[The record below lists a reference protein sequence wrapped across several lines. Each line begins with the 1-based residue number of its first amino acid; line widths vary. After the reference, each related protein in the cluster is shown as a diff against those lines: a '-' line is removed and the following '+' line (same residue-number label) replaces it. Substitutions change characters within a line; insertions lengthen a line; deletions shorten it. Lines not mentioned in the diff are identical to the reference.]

1 MSIENYPARL
11 TTGFYR
17 VREKWD
23 DPSTQV
29 GAYRILANAMS
40 KADEHP
46 GCYVFAEN
54 GTAIYPEPESGL
66 EEEPVTDPAED
77 TAGEMLTEE
86 PAENSGTDT
95 AFDKTPTVDT
105 PTIQEST
112 EQIPTTQEPAAQEPT
127 VGDSAE
133 LDTPVESGEEFPEA
147 VEYENDGGEKVVAYA
162 RLKTLMNI
170 RTGNALDAELI
181 AVYRKGTIVEVLQE
195 CGNGWLRIK
204 CPESATGFAY
214 VSNEEGLYAFVGKDL
229 YTVAARDNL
238 WKIAEK
244 RLGDGTRYTE
254 IRQLNG
260 LTCNIIRVGMPL
272 ILPEK

>member
-29 GAYRILANAMS
+29 GAYRILANAMT

-46 GCYVFAEN
+46 GTFVFAED

-66 EEEPVTDPAED
+66 EEEPVTDPVED
-77 TAGEMLTEE
+77 AAGEM
-86 PAENSGTDT
+86 PAETGSTSGD
-95 AFDKTPTVDT
+95 TPTVDT
-105 PTIQEST
+105 PTISEPT
-112 EQIPTTQEPAAQEPT
+112 EQTTTTQEPAAQEPT
-127 VGDSAE
+127 AGDSAE
-133 LDTPVESGEEFPEA
+133 PDTPVESGEEFPEA

-170 RTGNALDAELI
+170 RAGNAMDADLI
-181 AVYRKGTIVEVLQE
+181 TVYRKGTIVEVLQE

-204 CPESATGFAY
+204 CRESATGFAY
-214 VSNEEGLYAFVGKDL
+214 VSNEEGQYAFVGKGL

-244 RLGDGTRYTE
+244 KLGDGTRYTE

>member
-29 GAYRILANAMS
+29 GAYRILANAMT

-46 GCYVFAEN
+46 GTFVFAED

-66 EEEPVTDPAED
+66 EEEPVTDPVED
-77 TAGEMLTEE
+77 TAGEM
-86 PAENSGTDT
+86 PAEIDSTSNE
-95 AFDKTPTVDT
+95 TPTVDT
-105 PTIQEST
+105 PAV
-112 EQIPTTQEPAAQEPT
+112 QEPAAQEPT
-127 VGDSAE
+127 DGDSAE
-133 LDTPVESGEEFPEA
+133 PDTPMEPSEEFPEA
-147 VEYENDGGEKVVAYA
+147 VAYENNGGEKVVAYA

-170 RTGNALDAELI
+170 RAGNALDADLI
-181 AVYRKGTIVEVLQE
+181 TVYRKGTIVEVLQE

-204 CPESATGFAY
+204 CRESATGYAY
-214 VSNEEGLYAFVGKDL
+214 VSNEEGQYAFVGKGL

-244 RLGDGTRYTE
+244 KLGDGTRYTE

>member
-17 VREKWD
+17 VREKWED
-23 DPSTQV
+23 SSTQV
-29 GAYRILANAMS
+29 GAYRILANAKA

-46 GCYVFAEN
+46 GTFVFAED

-66 EEEPVTDPAED
+66 EEEPVTDPVEDGAE
-77 TAGEMLTEE
+77 EMPTEK
-86 PAENSGTDT
+86 PAENTGTDT
-95 AFDKTPTVDT
+95 SIDKTPEVDT
-105 PTIQEST
+105 
-112 EQIPTTQEPAAQEPT
+112 PTTQEPAVQEPT
-127 VGDSAE
+127 AGGNAAP
-133 LDTPVESGEEFPEA
+133 DTPVEPGEEFPEA
-147 VEYENDGGEKVVAYA
+147 VAYENNGGEKVVAYA

-170 RTGNALDAELI
+170 RAGNALDADLI
-181 AVYRKGTIVEVLQE
+181 TVYRKGTIVEVLQE

-204 CPESATGFAY
+204 CGESTTGYAY
-214 VSNEEGLYAFVGKDL
+214 VSNEEGQYAFVGKGL

-244 RLGDGTRYTE
+244 KLGDGTRYTE

>member
-17 VREKWD
+17 VREKWED
-23 DPSTQV
+23 ASTQV
-29 GAYRILANAMS
+29 GAYRILANAMT

-46 GCYVFAEN
+46 GCFVFAED

-77 TAGEMLTEE
+77 AAGEMPTEK
-86 PAENSGTDT
+86 PAENTGTDT
-95 AFDKTPTVDT
+95 TIDKTPAVDT
-105 PTIQEST
+105 
-112 EQIPTTQEPAAQEPT
+112 PTTQEPAAQEPT
-127 VGDSAE
+127 AGDSTE
-133 LDTPVESGEEFPEA
+133 LDTPVESGEEFPDA
-147 VEYENDGGEKVVAYA
+147 VEYENDGGEKVIAYA

-170 RTGNALDAELI
+170 RAGNALDADLI
-181 AVYRKGTIVEVLQE
+181 TVYRKGTIVEVLQE

-204 CPESATGFAY
+204 CAESSTGFAY
-214 VSNEEGLYAFVGKDL
+214 VSNEEGQYAFVGKGL
-229 YTVAARDNL
+229 YTVAVRDNL

-244 RLGDGTRYTE
+244 HLGDGTRYTE

>member
-29 GAYRILANAMS
+29 GAYRILANAMT

-46 GCYVFAEN
+46 GCFVFAED

-66 EEEPVTDPAED
+66 EEEPVTDPVEDGAE
-77 TAGEMLTEE
+77 EMPTEE
-86 PAENSGTDT
+86 PSTNTGTDT
-95 AFDKTPTVDT
+95 TIDKTPEVDT
-105 PTIQEST
+105 
-112 EQIPTTQEPAAQEPT
+112 PTTQEPAAQEPT
-127 VGDSAE
+127 AGDSAE

-170 RTGNALDAELI
+170 RAGNALDADLI

-204 CPESATGFAY
+204 CPESAAGFAY
-214 VSNEEGLYAFVGKDL
+214 VSNEEGQYAFVGKGL

-244 RLGDGTRYTE
+244 KLGDGTRYTE

>member
-29 GAYRILANAMS
+29 GAYRILANAMT

-46 GCYVFAEN
+46 GCYVFAED

-66 EEEPVTDPAED
+66 EEEPVIDPVEEN
-77 TAGEMLTEE
+77 AGEMSAEKSPVEE
-86 PAENSGTDT
+86 PLAADSTSGDT
-95 AFDKTPTVDT
+95 PIVDT
-105 PTIQEST
+105 PDEQEPTIQE
-112 EQIPTTQEPAAQEPT
+112 PTA
-127 VGDSAE
+127 GDSAQP
-133 LDTPVESGEEFPEA
+133 DTPEETGEEFPEA

-170 RTGNALDAELI
+170 RVGNALDADLI

-204 CPESATGFAY
+204 CPESSTGFAY
-214 VSNEEGLYAFVGKDL
+214 VSNEEGQYAFVGKGL

-244 RLGDGTRYTE
+244 HLGDGTRYTE

>member
-17 VREKWD
+17 VREKWED
-23 DPSTQV
+23 ASTQV
-29 GAYRILANAMS
+29 GAYRILANAMT

-46 GCYVFAEN
+46 GCFVFAED

-77 TAGEMLTEE
+77 AAGEMPTEE
-86 PAENSGTDT
+86 PSENPGTDT
-95 AFDKTPTVDT
+95 AIDKTPTVDT
-105 PTIQEST
+105 PDGQES
-112 EQIPTTQEPAAQEPT
+112 AAQEPSA
-127 VGDSAE
+127 GDSAQP
-133 LDTPVESGEEFPEA
+133 DTPVEPGEEFPEA
-147 VEYENDGGEKVVAYA
+147 VEYENDGGEKVIAYA

-170 RTGNALDAELI
+170 RTGNSLDADLI
-181 AVYRKGTIVEVLQE
+181 TVYRKGTIVEVLQE

-204 CPESATGFAY
+204 CAESSTGFAY
-214 VSNEEGLYAFVGKDL
+214 VSNEEGQYAFVGKGL
-229 YTVAARDNL
+229 YTVAVRDNL

-244 RLGDGTRYTE
+244 QLGDGTRYTE

>member
-17 VREKWD
+17 VREKWED
-23 DPSTQV
+23 SSTQV
-29 GAYRILANAMS
+29 GAYRILANAKA

-46 GCYVFAEN
+46 RTFVFAED

-66 EEEPVTDPAED
+66 EEEPVTDPVEDGAE
-77 TAGEMLTEE
+77 EMLPEK
-86 PAENSGTDT
+86 PAENTGTGT
-95 AFDKTPTVDT
+95 TIDKTPEVDT
-105 PTIQEST
+105 S
-112 EQIPTTQEPAAQEPT
+112 TTQEPAAQEPT
-127 VGDSAE
+127 AGDSAAP
-133 LDTPVESGEEFPEA
+133 DTPVEPCEEFPEA

-170 RTGNALDAELI
+170 RAGNALDADLI
-181 AVYRKGTIVEVLQE
+181 TVYRKGTIVEVLQE

-204 CPESATGFAY
+204 CRESATGFAY
-214 VSNEEGLYAFVGKDL
+214 VSNEEGQYAFVGKGL
-229 YTVAARDNL
+229 YPVAARDNL

-244 RLGDGTRYTE
+244 QLGDGTRYTE

>member
-29 GAYRILANAMS
+29 GAYRILANAMT

-46 GCYVFAEN
+46 GTFVFAED

-66 EEEPVTDPAED
+66 EEEPVTDPVED
-77 TAGEMLTEE
+77 AAGEMSTEE
-86 PAENSGTDT
+86 PTENPGTDT
-95 AFDKTPTVDT
+95 AIEKTPTGDT
-105 PTIQEST
+105 PTS
-112 EQIPTTQEPAAQEPT
+112 QEPAAQEPT
-127 VGDSAE
+127 AGDSAQP
-133 LDTPVESGEEFPEA
+133 DTPEETSEEFPEA

-170 RTGNALDAELI
+170 RAGNALDADLI
-181 AVYRKGTIVEVLQE
+181 TVYRKGTIVEVLQE

-204 CPESATGFAY
+204 CGESTTGYAY
-214 VSNEEGLYAFVGKDL
+214 VSNEEGQYAFVGKGL

-244 RLGDGTRYTE
+244 KLGDGTRYTE

>member
-29 GAYRILANAMS
+29 GAYRILANAMT

-46 GCYVFAEN
+46 GTFMFAED

-66 EEEPVTDPAED
+66 EEEPVTDPVEDGAE
-77 TAGEMLTEE
+77 EMPTEK
-86 PAENSGTDT
+86 PAENTGTDT
-95 AFDKTPTVDT
+95 SIDKTPEVDT
-105 PTIQEST
+105 
-112 EQIPTTQEPAAQEPT
+112 PTTQEPAAQEPIAE
-127 VGDSAE
+127 DSAQP
-133 LDTPVESGEEFPEA
+133 DTPMEPSEEFPEA
-147 VEYENDGGEKVVAYA
+147 VAYENNGGEKVVAYA

-170 RTGNALDAELI
+170 RAGNALDADLI
-181 AVYRKGTIVEVLQE
+181 TVYRKGTIVEVLQE

-204 CPESATGFAY
+204 CGESTTGYAY
-214 VSNEEGLYAFVGKDL
+214 VSNEEGQYAFVGKGL

-244 RLGDGTRYTE
+244 KLGDGTRYTE

>member
-1 MSIENYPARL
+1 MSIENYPAGL

-23 DPSTQV
+23 DPSTQM
-29 GAYRILANAMS
+29 GAYRILANAMT

-46 GCYVFAEN
+46 GTFVFAED

-66 EEEPVTDPAED
+66 EEEPVTDPVED
-77 TAGEMLTEE
+77 TAGEM
-86 PAENSGTDT
+86 PAEIDSTSNE
-95 AFDKTPTVDT
+95 TPTVDT
-105 PTIQEST
+105 PAV
-112 EQIPTTQEPAAQEPT
+112 QEPAAQEPT
-127 VGDSAE
+127 DGDSAE
-133 LDTPVESGEEFPEA
+133 PDTPMEPSEEFPEA
-147 VEYENDGGEKVVAYA
+147 VAYENNGGEKVVAYA

-170 RTGNALDAELI
+170 RAGNALDADLI
-181 AVYRKGTIVEVLQE
+181 TVYRKGTIVEVLQE

-204 CPESATGFAY
+204 CRESATGYAY
-214 VSNEEGLYAFVGKDL
+214 VSNEEGQYAFVGKGL

-244 RLGDGTRYTE
+244 KLSDGTRYTE

>member
-29 GAYRILANAMS
+29 GAYRILANAMT

-46 GCYVFAEN
+46 GTFVFAED

-66 EEEPVTDPAED
+66 EEELVTDPVED
-77 TAGEMLTEE
+77 AAGEM
-86 PAENSGTDT
+86 PAETDSTSGE
-95 AFDKTPTVDT
+95 TPTVDT
-105 PTIQEST
+105 PAVQEPT
-112 EQIPTTQEPAAQEPT
+112 EQVLSNQEPAAQEPT
-127 VGDSAE
+127 AGDSAE
-133 LDTPVESGEEFPEA
+133 PDTPVESSEEFPEA
-147 VEYENDGGEKVVAYA
+147 VAYENDGGEKVVAYA

-170 RTGNALDAELI
+170 RAGNALDADLI
-181 AVYRKGTIVEVLQE
+181 TVYRKGTIVEVLQE

-204 CPESATGFAY
+204 CAESTTGYAY
-214 VSNEEGLYAFVGKDL
+214 VSNEEGQYAFVGKGL

-244 RLGDGTRYTE
+244 KLGDGTRYTE

>member
-1 MSIENYPARL
+1 MSIENYPVRL

-17 VREKWD
+17 VREKWED
-23 DPSTQV
+23 SSTQV
-29 GAYRILANAMS
+29 GAYRILANAKA

-46 GCYVFAEN
+46 GTFVFAED

-66 EEEPVTDPAED
+66 EEEPVTDPVEDGAE
-77 TAGEMLTEE
+77 GMPTEK
-86 PAENSGTDT
+86 PAENTGTDT
-95 AFDKTPTVDT
+95 SIDKTPEVDT
-105 PTIQEST
+105 PTAQE
-112 EQIPTTQEPAAQEPT
+112 PAAQEPAAQEPT
-127 VGDSAE
+127 AGDSAAS
-133 LDTPVESGEEFPEA
+133 DTPVEPGEEFPEA

-170 RTGNALDAELI
+170 RAGNALDADLI
-181 AVYRKGTIVEVLQE
+181 TVYRKGTIVEVLQE

-204 CPESATGFAY
+204 CRESAAGFAY
-214 VSNEEGLYAFVGKDL
+214 VSNEEGQYAFVGKGL
-229 YTVAARDNL
+229 YTVAVRDNL

-244 RLGDGTRYTE
+244 QLGDGTRYTE
-254 IRQLNG
+254 IRQLNS

>member
-29 GAYRILANAMS
+29 GAYRILANAKV

-46 GCYVFAEN
+46 GCYVFAED
-54 GTAIYPEPESGL
+54 GTAIYPEPASGL
-66 EEEPVTDPAED
+66 EEEPVTDPVEDGAE
-77 TAGEMLTEE
+77 EMLPEKPST
-86 PAENSGTDT
+86 NTGTGT
-95 AFDKTPTVDT
+95 TIDKTPEVDT
-105 PTIQEST
+105 
-112 EQIPTTQEPAAQEPT
+112 PTTQEPAAQEPT
-127 VGDSAE
+127 AGDSAAP
-133 LDTPVESGEEFPEA
+133 DTPVEPGEEFPEA
-147 VEYENDGGEKVVAYA
+147 VEHENDGGEKVVAYA

-170 RTGNALDAELI
+170 RAGNALDADLI
-181 AVYRKGTIVEVLQE
+181 TVYRKGTIVEVLQE

-204 CPESATGFAY
+204 CRESATGFAY
-214 VSNEEGLYAFVGKDL
+214 VSNEEGQYAFVGKGL
-229 YTVAARDNL
+229 YTVAVRDNL

-244 RLGDGTRYTE
+244 QLGDGTRYTE

>member
-17 VREKWD
+17 VREKWED
-23 DPSTQV
+23 SSTQV
-29 GAYRILANAMS
+29 GAYRILANAKA
-40 KADEHP
+40 KADEHS
-46 GCYVFAEN
+46 GTFVFAED

-66 EEEPVTDPAED
+66 EEEPVTDPVGD
-77 TAGEMLTEE
+77 TGGEM
-86 PAENSGTDT
+86 PAETDSTSGE
-95 AFDKTPTVDT
+95 TPTVDT
-105 PTIQEST
+105 PAMQEPTEQESRN
-112 EQIPTTQEPAAQEPT
+112 QEPAAQEPIAE
-127 VGDSAE
+127 DSAQP
-133 LDTPVESGEEFPEA
+133 DTPMEPSEEFPEA
-147 VEYENDGGEKVVAYA
+147 VAYENNGGEKVVAYA

-170 RTGNALDAELI
+170 RAGNALDADLI
-181 AVYRKGTIVEVLQE
+181 TVYRKGTIVEVLQE

-204 CPESATGFAY
+204 CDESTTGYAY
-214 VSNEEGLYAFVGKDL
+214 VSNEEGQYAFVGKGL

-244 RLGDGTRYTE
+244 KLSDGTRYTE

>member
-29 GAYRILANAMS
+29 GAYRILANAMT

-46 GCYVFAEN
+46 GCFVFAED

-66 EEEPVTDPAED
+66 EEEPVTDPVED
-77 TAGEMLTEE
+77 AAGEMPTEE
-86 PAENSGTDT
+86 PAEAGSTSGD
-95 AFDKTPTVDT
+95 TPTVDK
-105 PTIQEST
+105 PT
-112 EQIPTTQEPAAQEPT
+112 EQVPINQEPVAQEPTTQEPAA
-127 VGDSAE
+127 GDSTE
-133 LDTPVESGEEFPEA
+133 PDTPEETSEEFPEA

-170 RTGNALDAELI
+170 RAGNARDADLI

-204 CPESATGFAY
+204 CPESSTGFAY
-214 VSNEEGLYAFVGKDL
+214 VSNEEGQYAFVGKGL

-244 RLGDGTRYTE
+244 HLGDGTRYTE

>member
-29 GAYRILANAMS
+29 GAYRILANAMT

-46 GCYVFAEN
+46 GCYVFAED

-77 TAGEMLTEE
+77 TAGEMPTEE
-86 PAENSGTDT
+86 PAKNPGTDT
-95 AFDKTPTVDT
+95 AIDKTPTVDT
-105 PTIQEST
+105 PDG
-112 EQIPTTQEPAAQEPT
+112 QEPAAQEPT
-127 VGDSAE
+127 AGDSTE
-133 LDTPVESGEEFPEA
+133 LDTPMEPSEEFPDA
-147 VEYENDGGEKVVAYA
+147 VEYENDGGEKVIAYA

-170 RTGNALDAELI
+170 RTGNSLDADLI
-181 AVYRKGTIVEVLQE
+181 TVYRKSTIVEVLQE

-204 CPESATGFAY
+204 CPESSTGFAY
-214 VSNEEGLYAFVGKDL
+214 VSNEEGQYAFVGKGL
-229 YTVAARDNL
+229 YTVAVRDNL

-244 RLGDGTRYTE
+244 QLGDGTRYTE

>member
-29 GAYRILANAMS
+29 GAYRILANAMT

-46 GCYVFAEN
+46 GCYVFAED

-66 EEEPVTDPAED
+66 EEEPVTDPVED
-77 TAGEMLTEE
+77 TAGEMPTETPPIE
-86 PAENSGTDT
+86 ETSAADMPA
-95 AFDKTPTVDT
+95 VDT
-105 PTIQEST
+105 
-112 EQIPTTQEPAAQEPT
+112 PTTQEPATQEPT
-127 VGDSAE
+127 AGDSIE
-133 LDTPVESGEEFPEA
+133 PDTSVEASDEFPEA

-170 RTGNALDAELI
+170 RAGNALDADLI

-204 CPESATGFAY
+204 CAESPTGFAY
-214 VSNEEGLYAFVGKDL
+214 VSNEEGQYAFVGKGL
-229 YTVAARDNL
+229 YTVAVRDNL

-244 RLGDGTRYTE
+244 HLGDGTRYTE

>member
-17 VREKWD
+17 VREKWED
-23 DPSTQV
+23 SSTQV
-29 GAYRILANAMS
+29 GAYRILANAKA

-46 GCYVFAEN
+46 GTFVFAED
-54 GTAIYPEPESGL
+54 GTAIYLKPESGL
-66 EEEPVTDPAED
+66 EEEPVTDPVED
-77 TAGEMLTEE
+77 TAGEI
-86 PAENSGTDT
+86 PAEADSTSGDT
-95 AFDKTPTVDT
+95 STVDT
-105 PTIQEST
+105 P
-112 EQIPTTQEPAAQEPT
+112 AVQEPT
-127 VGDSAE
+127 EQAPIAEDSAQP
-133 LDTPVESGEEFPEA
+133 DTPMEPSEEFPEA
-147 VEYENDGGEKVVAYA
+147 VAYENNGGEKVVAYA

-170 RTGNALDAELI
+170 RAGNALDADLI
-181 AVYRKGTIVEVLQE
+181 TVYRKGAIVEVLQE

-204 CPESATGFAY
+204 CGESTTGYAY
-214 VSNEEGLYAFVGKDL
+214 VSNEEGQYAFVGKGL

-244 RLGDGTRYTE
+244 KLGDGTRYTE

>member
-17 VREKWD
+17 VREKWED
-23 DPSTQV
+23 ASTQV
-29 GAYRILANAMS
+29 GAYRILANAMTR
-40 KADEHP
+40 ADEHP
-46 GCYVFAEN
+46 GCYVFAED

-77 TAGEMLTEE
+77 AAGEMPTEE
-86 PAENSGTDT
+86 PAENPGTDT
-95 AFDKTPTVDT
+95 AIDKTPTGDT
-105 PTIQEST
+105 PDG
-112 EQIPTTQEPAAQEPT
+112 QEPT
-127 VGDSAE
+127 AGDSTE
-133 LDTPVESGEEFPEA
+133 LDTPVEPSEEFPEA
-147 VEYENDGGEKVVAYA
+147 VEYENDGGEKVIAYA

-170 RTGNALDAELI
+170 RAGNALNADLI

-204 CPESATGFAY
+204 CPESSTGFAY
-214 VSNEEGLYAFVGKDL
+214 VSNEEGQYAFVGKGL
-229 YTVAARDNL
+229 YTVAVRDNL

-244 RLGDGTRYTE
+244 QLGDGTRYTE

>member
-23 DPSTQV
+23 DPSTQM
-29 GAYRILANAMS
+29 GAYRILANAMT

-46 GCYVFAEN
+46 GTFVFAED

-66 EEEPVTDPAED
+66 EEEPVTDPVED
-77 TAGEMLTEE
+77 TAGEM
-86 PAENSGTDT
+86 PAEIDSTSNE
-95 AFDKTPTVDT
+95 TPTVDT
-105 PTIQEST
+105 PAV
-112 EQIPTTQEPAAQEPT
+112 QEPAAQEPT
-127 VGDSAE
+127 DGDSAE
-133 LDTPVESGEEFPEA
+133 PDTPMEPSEEFPEA
-147 VEYENDGGEKVVAYA
+147 VAYENNGGEKVVAYA

-170 RTGNALDAELI
+170 RAGNALDADLI
-181 AVYRKGTIVEVLQE
+181 TVYRKGTIVEVLQE

-204 CPESATGFAY
+204 CRESATGYAY
-214 VSNEEGLYAFVGKDL
+214 VSNEEGQYAFVGKGL

-244 RLGDGTRYTE
+244 KLSDGTRYTE

>member
-29 GAYRILANAMS
+29 GAYRILANAMT

-46 GCYVFAEN
+46 GTFVFAED

-66 EEEPVTDPAED
+66 EEELVTDPVED
-77 TAGEMLTEE
+77 AAGEM
-86 PAENSGTDT
+86 PAETDSTSGETH
-95 AFDKTPTVDT
+95 TVDT
-105 PTIQEST
+105 PAVQEPT
-112 EQIPTTQEPAAQEPT
+112 EQVPSNQEPAAQEPT
-127 VGDSAE
+127 AGDSAE
-133 LDTPVESGEEFPEA
+133 PDTPMEPSEEFPEA
-147 VEYENDGGEKVVAYA
+147 VAYENNGGEKVVAYA

-170 RTGNALDAELI
+170 RAGNALDADLI
-181 AVYRKGTIVEVLQE
+181 TVYRKGTIVEVLQE

-204 CPESATGFAY
+204 CGESTTGYAY
-214 VSNEEGLYAFVGKDL
+214 VSNEEGQYAFVGKGL

-244 RLGDGTRYTE
+244 KLGDGTRYTE

>member
-29 GAYRILANAMS
+29 GAYRILANAKV

-46 GCYVFAEN
+46 GCYVFAED

-66 EEEPVTDPAED
+66 EEEPVTDPVEDGAE
-77 TAGEMLTEE
+77 EMLPEK
-86 PAENSGTDT
+86 PVENTGTGIT
-95 AFDKTPTVDT
+95 IDKTPEVDT
-105 PTIQEST
+105 
-112 EQIPTTQEPAAQEPT
+112 PTTQEPAAQEPT
-127 VGDSAE
+127 AGDNAA
-133 LDTPVESGEEFPEA
+133 PVEPGEEFPEA

-170 RTGNALDAELI
+170 RAGNALDADLI
-181 AVYRKGTIVEVLQE
+181 TVYRKGTIVEVLQE

-204 CPESATGFAY
+204 CCESATGFAY
-214 VSNEEGLYAFVGKDL
+214 VSNEEGQYAFVGKGL
-229 YTVAARDNL
+229 YTVAVRDNL

-244 RLGDGTRYTE
+244 HLGDGTRYTE